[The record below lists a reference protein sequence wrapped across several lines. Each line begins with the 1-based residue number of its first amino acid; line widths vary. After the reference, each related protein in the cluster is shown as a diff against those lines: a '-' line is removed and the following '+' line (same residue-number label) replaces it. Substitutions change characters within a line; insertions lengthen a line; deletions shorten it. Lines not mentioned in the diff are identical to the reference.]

1 MSVEVTEHGTII
13 DGDSIAIARLMT
25 LRAGVKLEARGIRV
39 SKGRSCMAIVKKEF
53 GLKGNRAK
61 VLSFLDEHIMDLM
74 NRSTDRQYLPEA
86 MTGLMTMMEEK
97 L

>member
-1 MSVEVTEHGTII
+1 MSVEVNEHGTISM

-61 VLSFLDEHIMDLM
+61 VLSFLDEHIMELM
-74 NRSTDRQYLPEA
+74 NRSKE
-86 MTGLMTMMEEK
+86 GW
-97 L
+97 

>member
-1 MSVEVTEHGTII
+1 MSVEVNEHGTISI
-13 DGDSIAIARLMT
+13 DGDSIGIARLMT
-25 LRAGVKLEARGIRV
+25 LRAGVKMEARGIRV

-61 VLSFLDEHIMDLM
+61 VLSFLDEHIMDLKKQ
-74 NRSTDRQYLPEA
+74 STDRQYLPEV
-86 MTGLMTMMEEK
+86 LKEEK